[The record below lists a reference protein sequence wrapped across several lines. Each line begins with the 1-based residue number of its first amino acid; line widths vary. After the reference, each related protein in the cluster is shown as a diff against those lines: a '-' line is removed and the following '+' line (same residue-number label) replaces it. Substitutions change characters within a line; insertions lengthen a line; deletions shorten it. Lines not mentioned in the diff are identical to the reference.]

1 MDNSPTETR
10 TSRSLNL
17 TTGGVTLLG
26 VLLSIGVTVGF
37 GLSGPLWL
45 RLIGGISVTLAL
57 VIFVKLATSSGR
69 GPLARAANWVIGTPD
84 ADE

>member
-1 MDNSPTETR
+1 MDDENSESR

-26 VLLSIGVTVGF
+26 VLLSIGVSVGF
-37 GLSGPLWL
+37 GVTGPWWL
-45 RLIGGISVTLAL
+45 RVASGVATTAL
-57 VIFVKLATSSGR
+57 LVVFVKLATSSGR

-84 ADE
+84 EER